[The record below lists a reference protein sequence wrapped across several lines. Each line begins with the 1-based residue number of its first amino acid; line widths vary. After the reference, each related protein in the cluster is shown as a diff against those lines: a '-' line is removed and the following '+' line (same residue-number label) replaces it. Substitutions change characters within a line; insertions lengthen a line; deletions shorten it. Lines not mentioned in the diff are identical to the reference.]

1 MFKIASTSTPTR
13 RLRSVPVV
21 AAALASLLV
30 AASGAS
36 AQDFRSPDARDSGV
50 AQDFRS
56 PDARDRGIVVT
67 QPAPLDLRSPD
78 ARDAAQTLAQPAV
91 QDLRSPDARNG
102 HFVSTPQQQAQPSGG
117 SSNWGYLAVGG
128 LLSLMIAASVLLVQR
143 RRGRMVPLGS

>member
-36 AQDFRSPDARDSGV
+36 AQDFRSPDARDTGV
-50 AQDFRS
+50 
-56 PDARDRGIVVT
+56 VVT

-143 RRGRMVPLGS
+143 RRGRVVPLGS